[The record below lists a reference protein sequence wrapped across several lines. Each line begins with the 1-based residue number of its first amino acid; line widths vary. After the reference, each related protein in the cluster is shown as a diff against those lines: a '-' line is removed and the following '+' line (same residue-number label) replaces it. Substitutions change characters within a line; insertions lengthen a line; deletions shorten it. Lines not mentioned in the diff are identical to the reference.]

1 MGSRINA
8 EREHLRPAT
17 AEAHTA
23 SPQREENGADAD
35 PLERIRKQNITDTF
49 TELDTGA
56 AGLTA
61 AEAAARGQRFGKNL
75 IEGGKKRSPILAF
88 LSNFTHLMAV
98 LLWVAGII
106 AFAAGLPELGVAVW
120 LVNIIN
126 GVFSFWQEH
135 RASQATEAL
144 KKMLP
149 AYATVIRDGEQQKIL
164 AEDLVPGDIMLL
176 AEGDKISADA
186 RVIQSSDLQVNQSTL
201 NGESTPSRKTADA
214 VLEEGLS
221 AAEIPNLVFAGTSV
235 SEGNGRAVVFRIGMA
250 TEFGKIA
257 SLTQNMETQESP
269 LTRELNRLTK
279 QVSVFALCMGI
290 IFFAL
295 SLFVVK
301 EPFASSFI
309 FALGMVVAFIPE
321 GLLPTVTLS
330 LAMAVQR
337 MSRRNA
343 LVKKLDSV
351 EALGSTS
358 VICTDKTG
366 TLTQNE
372 MTVNHLWSAA
382 REYEVTGVGYAPEGT
397 IESEGHSWRAVD
409 DADLELLLEGGLL
422 CGNARLA
429 EPEDEGGRW
438 QVFGDPTEACL
449 IVSAEKAGIDR
460 AELEARM
467 PRVKEL
473 PFESR
478 RKRMTT
484 IHQLEHPIMGAH
496 RIAFVKGAPNE
507 VLRLSDTVRLGGK
520 TVPLTDELRQ
530 QITAANDAY
539 AADGLRVLAVAV
551 RPLDGPEA
559 GEGIPAAMS
568 DYEPDNI
575 EQHLTFVGLQS
586 MMDPPRPEVAAA
598 VAECHRAGIRIVMIT
613 GDYGLTAVSIARR
626 LKIVEGDDVSV
637 ISGFELSK
645 MDDDELKRKL
655 AGQVVFARMAPE
667 QKLRVVTALQEMGE
681 IVAVTGD
688 GVNDAPALK
697 KADIGVAMGVT
708 GTDVA
713 KEAADMILTDDN
725 FASIVAAIEEG
736 RAVYSNIR
744 KFLLYILNSNAPE
757 AVPNAVYLLS
767 GGAVPLPLTT
777 MQILTID
784 LGTDMLPALGLGCE
798 PPEETVMDQPPRD
811 PHERLLNRRV
821 LVKAFLW
828 YGLMGSVAA
837 MAGYFLANL
846 INGWA
851 PGMPFFGFGDDA
863 NPVYIQA
870 TTMTLAGI
878 VFAQI
883 GQVMNC
889 RTETTSVFKVG
900 LFSNRRIVYGILFEI
915 ALIVLLTLFPPL
927 QGVFHTGPLGWQDYV
942 FLCCIPPVVIAIEEA
957 RKAWLRHRKGLRASA
972 STAR

>member
-1 MGSRINA
+1 MESRTGAVPRQSAPTPTELHDGSDARV
-8 EREHLRPAT
+8 AT
-17 AEAHTA
+17 GD
-23 SPQREENGADAD
+23 NAD
-35 PLERIRKQNITDTF
+35 PLDAIRRQSIDQVLQGLASSQGGIAPDDVQRRQERY
-49 TELDTGA
+49 
-56 AGLTA
+56 
-61 AEAAARGQRFGKNL
+61 GKNL
-75 IEGGKKRSPILAF
+75 IENEKKRSPIIAF
-88 LSNFTHLMAV
+88 LSNFTHLMAI
-98 LLWVAGII
+98 LLWVAGTI
-106 AFAAGLPELGVAVW
+106 AFVAGMPELGVAVW
-120 LVNIIN
+120 LVNVIN

-149 AYATVIRDGEQQKIL
+149 AYATVIRGGEQQKIL
-164 AEDLVPGDIMLL
+164 AEDLVPGDVMLL

-186 RVIQSSDLQVNQSTL
+186 RVIMSADLQVNQSTL

-214 VLEEGLS
+214 VLEDGLS
-221 AAEIPNLVFAGTSV
+221 AAEVPNLVFAGTSV

-257 SLTQNMETQESP
+257 RLTQNMQAAESP

-279 QVSVFALCMGI
+279 QVTIFAMCMGI
-290 IFFAL
+290 IFFLL
-295 SLFVVK
+295 SMFVVH
-301 EPFASSFI
+301 EPFAASFI

-372 MTVNHLWSAA
+372 MTVKHLWTAS
-382 REYEVTGVGYAPEGT
+382 REYEVEGVGYAPEGAIT
-397 IESEGHSWRAVD
+397 AEGRSWRAVD
-409 DADLELLLEGGLL
+409 DADLELLLEGGML

-429 EPEDEGGRW
+429 APTEEGKRYE
-438 QVFGDPTEACL
+438 VYGDPTEACL
-449 IVSAEKAGIDR
+449 IVSAQKGGIDEG
-460 AELEARM
+460 ELEQRM

-484 IHQLEHPIMGAH
+484 VHALEHPLDGAR

-507 VLRLSDTVRLGGK
+507 VVRLSDSIRLNGAV
-520 TVPLTDELRQ
+520 VPLTDELRA

-539 AADGLRVLAVAV
+539 AADGLRVLAVAY
-551 RPLDGPEA
+551 RPLDGPNA
-559 GEGIPAAMS
+559 CPGIPAALS
-568 DYEPDNI
+568 DYTPDAI
-575 EQHLTFVGLQS
+575 EQHLVLVGLEV

-598 VAECHRAGIRIVMIT
+598 VAECRRAGIRIVMIT
-613 GDYGLTAVSIARR
+613 GDYGLTAASIARR
-626 LKIVEGDDVSV
+626 LHIVEGDDLSV
-637 ISGFELSK
+637 ISGFELSQ
-645 MDDDELKRKL
+645 MSDEELKEKL

-784 LGTDMLPALGLGCE
+784 LGTDMLPALGLGTE
-798 PPEETVMDQPPRD
+798 PPEETIMDQPPRD

-837 MAGYFLANL
+837 MLGYFLVNL
-846 INGWA
+846 LAGWPA
-851 PGMPFFGFGDDA
+851 TPLAGLGNDA
-863 NPVYIQA
+863 DPVYIQA

-889 RTETTSVFKVG
+889 RTEKTSVFKIG
-900 LFSNRRIVYGILFEI
+900 LFSNRRIVAGIVFEI
-915 ALIVLLTLFPPL
+915 ALIVFLTLFPPL
-927 QGVFHTGPLGWQDYV
+927 QGVFHTGPLGVQDYL
-942 FLCCIPPVVIAIEEA
+942 FLCCIPPIVVAIEEL
-957 RKAWLRHRKGLRASA
+957 RKAWLRRRDA
-972 STAR
+972 ARVQTER